1 LKRHNRVVRP
11 IAFLCAAVFLAAGC
25 GGGGGGGKRLSR
37 QEFDSKGN
45 AICAKYNAK
54 QKSVAQP
61 KSINDLSPALRK
73 LLPLARQQLS
83 ELKKLNP
90 PQSDDAVYK
99 KLLARAQEEND
110 LVANRLLA
118 ASDKKDIAKI
128 QQLLNDLQTLDQQN
142 NTDAKKLGLS
152 TCAQQTAS
160 S

>member
-1 LKRHNRVVRP
+1 MRRIGFCL
-11 IAFLCAAVFLAAGC
+11 LTLLLLAGC
-25 GGGGGGGKRLSR
+25 GGGGGGKRLSR

-61 KSINDLSPALRK
+61 KNLNDLSPALRK
-73 LLPLARQQLS
+73 LLPLARQQLD
-83 ELKKLNP
+83 ELKKLSP
-90 PQSDDAVYK
+90 PQSDDAAWK

-110 LVANRLLA
+110 LVANRLLP
-118 ASDKKDIAKI
+118 ASDKKDVAKI

-142 NTDAKKLGLS
+142 NTDAQKLGLS
-152 TCAQQTAS
+152 TCAQQSAS

>member
-1 LKRHNRVVRP
+1 MRR
-11 IAFLCAAVFLAAGC
+11 IAFLVTALLVLAGC

-45 AICAKYNAK
+45 AICAKYNEK
-54 QKSVAQP
+54 QKSVARP
-61 KSINDLSPALRK
+61 KSINDLGPALRK

-90 PQSDDAVYK
+90 PQADDAAWK

-110 LVANRLLA
+110 LVEKRLLP
-118 ASDKKDIAKI
+118 ASDKKDIVKI

-142 NTDAKKLGLS
+142 NADAQKIGLG
-152 TCAQQTAS
+152 TCAQQSAS